1 MSRKEGDYMNQT
13 AGIDLFKHIYHDLKL
28 EEASI
33 AYVGSRQYSLK
44 SMAER
49 KLKMDAI
56 SVVDAQG

>member
-1 MSRKEGDYMNQT
+1 MNQT

-28 EEASI
+28 GEASI